1 MASFLTEEETI
12 LYLNSRT
19 NSIAYDAGTS
29 EVVFFTVPPT
39 KAGTDGTELAGGGY
53 ERVLVSFGTAT
64 AGSSGRTGQVANDAA
79 FAIEN
84 MPVASIDVVGYA
96 LAVGETG
103 RIWFVKDDWTPTEEF
118 AVGGTMNVPAGA
130 LVLYSVPEA

>member
-39 KAGTDGTELAGGGY
+39 KAGDDGTELAGGGY
-53 ERVLVSFGTAT
+53 ARVIVPFGTAT

-79 FAIEN
+79 ISIEN
-84 MPVASIDVVGYA
+84 MPVAWDDVVGWA

-103 RIWFVKDDWTPTEEF
+103 RIWFVNDSWTPDEEF
-118 AVGGTMNVPAGA
+118 AVGGTMNVAAGS
-130 LVLYSVPEA
+130 LVIYGTSAA